1 MSRISQHR
9 SGRSSPLPTSL
20 AKKRGNIIVFT
31 AVLMV
36 VMLGMIA
43 FAVDVGYM
51 YTMQT
56 QLQRSVDAAAL
67 AGAGSLVD
75 GVDVAQAK
83 ATEYLVRN
91 PVGNSMTIVNEA
103 EVETK
108 VAQFIAEHQDDFQVE
123 AGEWNAS
130 TRTFETTNTI
140 PSTLS
145 VSMEY
150 PSLPTFFGKIL
161 GKDSFAI
168 RASSVA
174 MYQPRDIMVVL
185 DFSGSMNDDSTFGAF
200 GKLGRSWVESNL
212 QLCWQDIGNPTYG
225 SMEFAPKWAKV
236 PGVAPSNS
244 TKPQLHVEYR
254 NTSVYVTSTLNLE
267 NVVLQ
272 FSGGSKQTFSG
283 LSAKT
288 GTFQG
293 SGGNNGKQILK
304 VWVKSGNNLSGEGT
318 NYGEPF
324 DFNSSN
330 MNNMV
335 KKAFGLNSVSYPYNG
350 SWDGFIDYCENSSN
364 SNKDAGYRYKYG
376 YLNLMNY
383 WLESR
388 RAYSQ
393 TPVLWKTHAQP
404 VRALKDSLAIFM
416 DFITE
421 VEVNDRVGLA
431 VYNAPNGEGMVEVPL
446 TLEVEDI
453 AEVANQRQAGHYHE
467 YTNIGGG
474 LNAARTH
481 LDQYGRP
488 NAFKMIVLI
497 TDGQANWRNGSY
509 SIANAEN
516 YLISEANLCAH
527 DSRKYPVVTLSLGTN
542 ADTDIM
548 EQVATITRS
557 THFNVPGGASIED
570 YHQQLSDTFRAIAK
584 ARPLKLVK

>member
-293 SGGNNGKQILK
+293 SGGNNGKQIVK

-335 KKAFGLNSVSYPYNG
+335 KMAFGLNSVSYPYNG